1 MNIKDFAK
9 IKQIST
15 QAVYQKIKASG
26 LSLDDLREEK
36 TGDLSEQGLQALETL
51 FTKQTVKTSE
61 ATTRILTELKV
72 ENEFLKKRNA
82 ELEADRDAWKAAA
95 EKAQQIANQAQSL
108 NLANLQAL
116 PAPKVSIWE
125 RITGKKK

>member
-9 IKQIST
+9 TKQIST
-15 QAVYQKIKASG
+15 QAVYQKIKAAG

-36 TGDLSEQGLQALETL
+36 TGDLSEQGLQTLETL

-61 ATTRILTELKV
+61 ATTRLLTELKI

-82 ELEADRDAWKAAA
+82 ELEADRDAWKDAA

-116 PAPKVSIWE
+116 PAPKISLWE
-125 RITGKKK
+125 RLTGKKK

>member
-61 ATTRILTELKV
+61 ATTRLLTELKV

-125 RITGKKK
+125 RLTGKKK